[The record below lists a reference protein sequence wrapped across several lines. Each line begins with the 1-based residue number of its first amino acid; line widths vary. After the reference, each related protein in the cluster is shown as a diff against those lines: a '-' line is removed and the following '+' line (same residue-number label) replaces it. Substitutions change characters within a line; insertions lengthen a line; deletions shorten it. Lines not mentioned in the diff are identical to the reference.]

1 VEGIM
6 TPKAAQKRREN
17 AVNAKEV
24 TRHSGVTAPARRAES
39 QRLKEPKSQI
49 ATTFVEEEY

>member
-1 VEGIM
+1 M

-49 ATTFVEEEY
+49 PTTFVEEEY